1 MFDTVNAAPREALR
15 VLGRLAGDVDK
26 NSEGGLAATPALPSS
41 EYREP
46 GPACEDCLKSIVN
59 FIV

>member
-26 NSEGGLAATPALPSS
+26 NSEGGLATTPALPGS
-41 EYREP
+41 EI
-46 GPACEDCLKSIVN
+46 S
-59 FIV
+59 